1 MTVWARWCL
10 ALFPGCSRKRP
21 WYTLLRMHTVLT
33 LSPLPDDLVRMVGR
47 GWFKVILQDT
57 RRFEIFY
64 LSNREFQTKEE
75 LLVKLCHFAMA
86 AFNRREVSGHC
97 IVCTIIRDYI
107 PQLIYTTVL
116 YDTYTYMYML

>member
-1 MTVWARWCL
+1 
-10 ALFPGCSRKRP
+10 
-21 WYTLLRMHTVLT
+21 
-33 LSPLPDDLVRMVGR
+33 MVGR

-97 IVCTIIRDYI
+97 IVCTII
-107 PQLIYTTVL
+107 
-116 YDTYTYMYML
+116 